1 MARGEDAAAA
11 KAIEDPYKPQGP
23 SDRVPTEPVSI
34 AVALADKLDVLVGF
48 WAVDEKPTGS
58 KDPFAL
64 RRAALGVIRILLE
77 NQIRTPLTEI
87 FAFAILG
94 RALSPTERSA
104 MFVGSTI
111 DIVKSVL
118 SVTRESGGSF
128 EALTKVM
135 ASDGNLLAF
144 FADRLKVQ
152 LREAGARHDLVDAVF
167 ALGTA
172 EKPQDDLVLVVK
184 RVEALA
190 GFLGTEDGKALLAG
204 YTRAANILKAEEK
217 KDGKSFDGEP
227 DASLLAEPAEKAL
240 AEAVATARAT
250 AAAAVGA
257 EDFAAAMSALAALR
271 APVDAFFDAI
281 LVNAP
286 EAAVRENR
294 LKLLTRIRA
303 ACHTVADFSRI
314 G

>member
-1 MARGEDAAAA
+1 
-11 KAIEDPYKPQGP
+11 
-23 SDRVPTEPVSI
+23 VSI
-34 AVALADKLDVLVGF
+34 AVALADKLDTLVGF

-64 RRAALGVIRILLE
+64 RRAALGVIRILTDNDVRLALM
-77 NQIRTPLTEI
+77 PV
-87 FAFAILG
+87 FA
-94 RALSPTERSA
+94 
-104 MFVGSTI
+104 STL
-111 DIVKSVL
+111 SVL
-118 SVTRESGGSF
+118 PKAAEGT
-128 EALTKVM
+128 A
-135 ASDGNLLAF
+135 ADLLGF

-152 LREAGARHDLVDAVF
+152 LRDAGARFDLVDAVF
-167 ALGTA
+167 ALGS
-172 EKPQDDLVLVVK
+172 QDDLVLVVK

-217 KDGKSFDGEP
+217 KDGRSFDGEP
-227 DASLLAEPAEKAL
+227 DASLLAEPAETAL
-240 AEAVATARAT
+240 AEAVATARAV
-250 AAAAVGA
+250 AADAVA
-257 EDFAAAMSALAALR
+257 REDFAAAMSALASLR

-286 EAAVRENR
+286 DAALRENR